1 MKALDFL
8 TEGLGPG
15 TPEQAAKRLEK
26 PKAMEFLRGGTPGAP
41 LTPEEQDVVAERERQ
56 AALEAQYVSGPQRF
70 GAGMARPVVE
80 LYRGVAELLG
90 RESTPEERQQLDYLR
105 AARGPAA
112 TAGELVS
119 ELGLLAA
126 PGGAVVRGARAAIP
140 EMKMAGGHLVRRPR
154 LGLKRALAT
163 IGGES
168 ALVGG
173 YEAAKLPTEDLT
185 RGERG
190 ALGAA
195 FTAGTGGLLMGAG
208 RVGKSAVLPRRFPKA
223 REAYRVQAAR
233 RAQGED
239 EFIPLF
245 RALGE
250 RPQGLQAS
258 LTQGIQRRL
267 MPTVPIL
274 SEALEKG
281 VRESDTAMRDAM
293 FKRSLPDDANIPLTR
308 GREGTTTPV
317 GDTVRD
323 VQNFYRSEY
332 QRILEPYAF
341 PISGNRFQRIVSQAP
356 KKARKKLLALLDGA
370 RDGDTIPGEN
380 VKNVQRE
387 LREYA
392 RTAKLDTEKRAFWAY
407 DDALEDV
414 LQRRIGWQDPQ
425 LLADYKRLAR
435 PYRNFLVV
443 QDAARAKAK
452 QGGEFTAEDLIQ
464 AAKVKRGQPRSVV
477 AAAQGPLQREA
488 LQEAAV
494 GQRFQGT
501 ENPYLGMA
509 TFGLATGGVPAAT
522 GLVGGPYA
530 AAVPS
535 FFGAQTIA
543 SAYRP
548 IQQYLMR
555 EQPWQK
561 RVADELRRRRGTYGR
576 LRRGATYAAGTQGPE
591 EFED

>member
-15 TPEQAAKRLEK
+15 TPEQVAERLEK
-26 PKAMEFLRGGTPGAP
+26 PKAMEFLRGGAPGAP

-70 GAGMARPVVE
+70 GAGMARPAVE

-90 RESTPEERQQLDYLR
+90 REPTPEERQQLDFLR
-105 AARGPAA
+105 AARGPEA

-126 PGGAVVRGARAAIP
+126 PGGQVLRGARAVTRAP
-140 EMKMAGGHLVRRPR
+140 GF
-154 LGLKRALAT
+154 KRAMAT

-168 ALVGG
+168 ALVGL
-173 YEAAKLPTEDLT
+173 YEAAKLPTEELT

-190 ALGAA
+190 ALGAG
-195 FTAGTGGLLMGAG
+195 FTASTGGLLMGAG
-208 RVGKSAVLPRRFPKA
+208 RVGKSAALPSRFPKS
-223 REAYRVQAAR
+223 REAYRAQAQRR
-233 RAQGED
+233 RAGVD
-239 EFIPLF
+239 EFIPMF
-245 RALGE
+245 RAMEGTGPSARLTRWAQTNLMSSMPWLGDPFLKGVKASDDAFRDMMLKQSLPE
-250 RPQGLQAS
+250 GVPLAS
-258 LTQGIQRRL
+258 LSSRQGVTAPVQ
-267 MPTVPIL
+267 
-274 SEALEKG
+274 EAVK
-281 VRESDTAMRDAM
+281 
-293 FKRSLPDDANIPLTR
+293 
-308 GREGTTTPV
+308 
-317 GDTVRD
+317 D
-323 VQNFYRSEY
+323 VQNFYRGEY
-332 QRILEPYAF
+332 KRILEPYSF
-341 PISGNRFQRIVSQAP
+341 PISGGRFKRIVSQAP
-356 KKARKKLLALLDGA
+356 KKARKKLMALLDSA

-380 VKNVQRE
+380 IKNVQRE

-392 RTAKLDTEKRAFWAY
+392 RTAKLDTEKQTFWAY

-464 AAKVKRGQPRSVV
+464 AAKAKRGQPRSVV

-548 IQQYLMR
+548 VQQYLMR

-561 RVADELRRRRGTYGR
+561 RIADELRRRRGTYGR

-591 EFED
+591 GFED

>member
-15 TPEQAAKRLEK
+15 TPEQVAERLEK

-41 LTPEEQDVVAERERQ
+41 LTPEEQDVVTERERQ

-90 RESTPEERQQLDYLR
+90 REPTPEERQQLDVLQ

-126 PGGAVVRGARAAIP
+126 PGGQVVRGARAVTRAP
-140 EMKMAGGHLVRRPR
+140 
-154 LGLKRALAT
+154 GLKRAMAT
-163 IGGES
+163 VGGES

-190 ALGAA
+190 ALGAG

-250 RPQGLQAS
+250 RPRGLQAS

-317 GDTVRD
+317 GDTVKD
-323 VQNFYRSEY
+323 VQNFYRGEY
-332 QRILEPYAF
+332 KRILEPYSF
-341 PISGNRFQRIVSQAP
+341 PISGGRFQRIVSQAP

-380 VKNVQRE
+380 IKNVQRE

-392 RTAKLDTEKRAFWAY
+392 RTAKLDTEKQTFWAY

-464 AAKVKRGQPRSVV
+464 AAKAKRGQPRSVV

-548 IQQYLMR
+548 VQQYLMR

-561 RVADELRRRRGTYGR
+561 RIADELRRRRGTYGR

>member
-15 TPEQAAKRLEK
+15 TPEQVAERLEK
-26 PKAMEFLRGGTPGAP
+26 PKAMEFLRGGAPGAP

-70 GAGMARPVVE
+70 GAGMAKPVVE
-80 LYRGVAELLG
+80 LYRGVADLLG
-90 RESTPEERQQLDYLR
+90 REPTPEERQQLDYLR
-105 AARGPAA
+105 AAKGSAA

-126 PGGAVVRGARAAIP
+126 PGGQVVRGARAVTRAP
-140 EMKMAGGHLVRRPR
+140 
-154 LGLKRALAT
+154 GLKRALAT
-163 IGGES
+163 LGGES
-168 ALVGG
+168 TLVGG

-195 FTAGTGGLLMGAG
+195 FTAGTGGLMMSAG

-245 RALGE
+245 RAVGE

-332 QRILEPYAF
+332 QRILEPYSF

-356 KKARKKLLALLDGA
+356 KKARKKLFALLDGA

-380 VKNVQRE
+380 IKNVQRE

-392 RTAKLDTEKRAFWAY
+392 RTAKLDTEKQTFWAY

-548 IQQYLMR
+548 VQQYLMR

-561 RVADELRRRRGTYGR
+561 RIADELRRRRGTYGR